1 MLLSSKLEEGKKKD
15 KLPKP
20 TLSRSDNIQDHDE
33 DDYEIQ
39 KNKMIEDHY
48 DKIALNMLNRKI

>member
-1 MLLSSKLEEGKKKD
+1 
-15 KLPKP
+15 
-20 TLSRSDNIQDHDE
+20 LSRSDNIQDHDE